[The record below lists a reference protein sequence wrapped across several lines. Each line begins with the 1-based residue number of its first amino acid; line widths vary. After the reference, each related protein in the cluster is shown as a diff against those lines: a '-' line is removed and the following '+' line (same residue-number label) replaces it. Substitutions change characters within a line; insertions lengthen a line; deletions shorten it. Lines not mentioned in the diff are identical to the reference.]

1 MAQTPVELIEALCMA
16 DAISGREE
24 KVRELLIQKIDGHC
38 EWRVDARGNLL
49 CHKKG
54 KKPAQKRVMITAH
67 MDEAGFMLTGIRE
80 DGLLRFANVGEIDSR
95 VVLGK
100 AVRIDGEVIGVIGTK
115 PIHLQTREEQDRPM
129 PLDQLYIDIGASTK
143 TSAEQAVKLGAQ
155 VTFAGEGVAAFGNG
169 YLTGKAMETR
179 AACAMLAQLLCED
192 WEKDVDVV
200 FTTSAQ
206 AMTSGG
212 ANAAF
217 ALHPDVAI
225 VIGSIAAHDG
235 KGGKG
240 TCKLGKGPATCL
252 HDLTTYYDLDTY
264 NQCIQI
270 AEEKGLPLQQLELHG
285 IAEQRVVVEVVQAD
299 HPVQTAEFQVQQ
311 QTLALQRIL
320 GVYRR
325 RHRLDDAGV
334 PVRGDGA
341 GPAQLH
347 VPLIRQLPAQGH
359 PPVRA
364 EGLRQVF

>member
-1 MAQTPVELIEALCMA
+1 
-16 DAISGREE
+16 
-24 KVRELLIQKIDGHC
+24 
-38 EWRVDARGNLL
+38 
-49 CHKKG
+49 
-54 KKPAQKRVMITAH
+54 
-67 MDEAGFMLTGIRE
+67 MLSGIRE

-217 ALHPDVAI
+217 ALHPDV
-225 VIGSIAAHDG
+225 GNRDW
-235 KGGKG
+235 
-240 TCKLGKGPATCL
+240 
-252 HDLTTYYDLDTY
+252 LD
-264 NQCIQI
+264 C
-270 AEEKGLPLQQLELHG
+270 G
-285 IAEQRVVVEVVQAD
+285 
-299 HPVQTAEFQVQQ
+299 
-311 QTLALQRIL
+311 
-320 GVYRR
+320 RR
-325 RHRLDDAGV
+325 RKRRKRYL
-334 PVRGDGA
+334 
-341 GPAQLH
+341 
-347 VPLIRQLPAQGH
+347 
-359 PPVRA
+359 
-364 EGLRQVF
+364 

>member
-155 VTFAGEGVAAFGNG
+155 VTFAGEGVAAFG
-169 YLTGKAMETR
+169 
-179 AACAMLAQLLCED
+179 
-192 WEKDVDVV
+192 
-200 FTTSAQ
+200 
-206 AMTSGG
+206 
-212 ANAAF
+212 
-217 ALHPDVAI
+217 
-225 VIGSIAAHDG
+225 
-235 KGGKG
+235 
-240 TCKLGKGPATCL
+240 
-252 HDLTTYYDLDTY
+252 
-264 NQCIQI
+264 
-270 AEEKGLPLQQLELHG
+270 
-285 IAEQRVVVEVVQAD
+285 QR
-299 HPVQTAEFQVQQ
+299 
-311 QTLALQRIL
+311 LS
-320 GVYRR
+320 
-325 RHRLDDAGV
+325 HRQ
-334 PVRGDGA
+334 GDGDPCSLRNA
-341 GPAQLH
+341 GTAAL
-347 VPLIRQLPAQGH
+347 
-359 PPVRA
+359 
-364 EGLRQVF
+364 